1 MRSLDPEKHGGC
13 EEPCWDT
20 EEFLGETK
28 DRIMKELGTECSDG
42 TVIGNQERERE
53 REGGVG
59 PAWFCGCGCRVVIS
73 AHVYVVSSAM
83 VLGHSCLTQLRNSSK
98 TSVPV
103 GHKHGRKKGD

>member
-53 REGGVG
+53 REGGVRWLSG
-59 PAWFCGCGCRVVIS
+59 
-73 AHVYVVSSAM
+73 
-83 VLGHSCLTQLRNSSK
+83 
-98 TSVPV
+98 
-103 GHKHGRKKGD
+103 